1 MKKQQNGQYL
11 YSPSDLVRYVDSPFA
26 SAMTRLV
33 CEGKIDKSLKNIDD
47 EQAKLLTSRG
57 FKHEDDLEA
66 KFGLQGKRIIKIDS
80 DNKNDAHKQTLVA
93 MREGYE
99 VIVQAYLAHDLF
111 AGFADFLVKVDG
123 KSHLGNYHYEVWD
136 TKLAHH
142 IKPAFV
148 IQLCCYAE
156 MLCAIQGVLP
166 KHITVALGNQQNIQ
180 IKTIDCF
187 AYYDA
192 VKSDFL
198 QEQAQF
204 NIDVMPDPANYK
216 NWGQWSDYAQNTL
229 IERDHLFQVAN
240 ITYSQI
246 KKLNQAGIN
255 TLTELT
261 QSPVEHIKGIQPSTL
276 QRLKK
281 QAILQKQSIGL
292 EPPKFEIIH
301 SPQETPKGLALL
313 PPHSALDIFFDIEGF
328 PYEEGGLEYLWGATY
343 FNPQKQRDF
352 KAFWAHNREQEKQAF
367 EAFITWAYKCWQA
380 DPSMHIYH
388 YAAYEVTVCRKL
400 MGRFGVCEFE
410 VDQLLRNDVFVDLY
424 KIVKGGLLVG
434 ESKYS
439 IKNIERLYRK
449 PREGEV
455 ANGGDSIVAYDVYK
469 THSTQGENQKA
480 QAILNDI
487 LAYNK
492 EDCDSTQELVD
503 WLRAQQQEHNIVYM
517 GKIQIEEAPAQDDVK
532 IKLRNNLLAQA
543 EEVKTNNITQAN
555 LLENLAW
562 MLEFHKRE
570 AKPVFWRY
578 FDRLGL
584 SEAELFDDLECL
596 ASCTRTD
603 KKAFNLTKKTLA
615 YEYSFDATQEFKGSS
630 NNFYVLGL
638 QTKKKKLLS
647 VELVKEYSD
656 FKKGLIT
663 VKSSTALPEMITL
676 IPNDYV
682 SPDII
687 ASALQQVI
695 GDITTQGNTQHVAIQ
710 HFLQRQK
717 PVIKGHKGGA
727 IICLK
732 ESPKRLDK
740 IIDAVE
746 RLNNSYLVIQGPP
759 GSGKSYTAKHIIAK
773 LIKNGAKV
781 GISSNSHKAIN
792 HLLLTTAQ
800 YCAQQPIKASFVCTK
815 NTAEELEQAGI
826 IISENTQLINHVKA
840 SCVLG
845 TTAWGFARDEMANQ
859 LDYLFVD
866 EAGQVSV
873 ANLIA
878 MSRSAKNLV
887 LMGDQMQL
895 GQPSQAAHPLDSGL
909 SVLDYLLHDTPT
921 IADDMGVFLS
931 ESYRMHPAVNQFIS
945 EYIYEAK
952 LHTDS
957 DNVKQLVRVPASYT
971 GILNK
976 EAGIIFVPVEHQGN
990 TQASDEEVEQIVQL
1004 TQELLQRQLTTKDGV
1019 TRQVTWQDI
1028 MFISPYNHQV
1038 SKLQA
1043 ALGSQSKVASVDKFQ
1058 GQEAPI
1064 VFLSMCSSDASE
1076 ALRGL
1081 DFLFNK
1087 NRLNVAISRAK
1098 SLAIVVA
1105 NPRLAITK
1113 VNSIEQLKMVNLF
1126 STLIKP
1132 VIDSK

>member
-1 MKKQQNGQYL
+1 ME
-11 YSPSDLVRYVDSPFA
+11 
-26 SAMTRLV
+26 RLV
-33 CEGKIDKSLKNIDD
+33 CEGVVDRKLKNVDD
-47 EQAKLLTSRG
+47 EQAQLLANRG
-57 FKHEDDLEA
+57 FNHEDALEA
-66 KFGLQGKRIIKIDS
+66 KFCLQGKRVITIDS
-80 DNKNDAHKQTLVA
+80 NNKNDAHEKTLAA
-93 MREGYE
+93 MHGGYE
-99 VIVQAYLAHDLF
+99 VIVQGYLKHDLF
-111 AGFADFLVKVDG
+111 AGYADFLVKVDG
-123 KSHLGNYHYEVWD
+123 KSDLGNYHYEVWD

-156 MLCAIQGVLP
+156 MLCAIQGFLP

-180 IKTIDCF
+180 IKTLDCL

-204 NIDVMPDPANYK
+204 NIEVMPDPANYK

-261 QSPVEHIKGIQPSTL
+261 QSPVEHIKGIQPNTF

-292 EPPKFEIIH
+292 ERPKFEIIK
-301 SPQETPKGLALL
+301 SPPESPKGFALL
-313 PPHSALDIFFDIEGF
+313 PPPSTLDIFFDIEGF

-343 FNPQKQRDF
+343 FNPQKKRDF

-455 ANGGDSIVAYDVYK
+455 ANGGDSIVAYDTYK
-469 THSTQGENQKA
+469 TLSTQGEDQEA

-503 WLRAQQQEHNIVYM
+503 WLRQQQTKNNISYQKLTFEGDKVEESTRN
-517 GKIQIEEAPAQDDVK
+517 KTEKQIAAQKK
-532 IKLRNNLLAQA
+532 IKEKDAQEKKARKELYESLLQ
-543 EEVKTNNITQAN
+543 KTQQFNKDCSERL
-555 LLENLAW
+555 LLENLAY
-562 MLEFHKRE
+562 MLDFHERE
-570 AKPVFWRY
+570 SKPIFWRL

-596 ASCTRTD
+596 ASCTRT
-603 KKAFNLTKKTLA
+603 KKAEFKINRTYA
-615 YEYSFDATQEFKGSS
+615 YEYSFDATQEFKDTSKK
-630 NNFYVLGL
+630 FYVLGL
-638 QTKKKKLLS
+638 ETQEKKRLS
-647 VELVKEYSD
+647 VELAKEYSD
-656 FKKGLIT
+656 LKKGLIT
-663 VKSSTALPEMITL
+663 VKSSTALPATITL

-682 SPDII
+682 NPDII

-717 PVIKGHKGGA
+717 PVIKGHEGGA

-732 ESPKRLDK
+732 EPPQRLDK
-740 IIDAVE
+740 IIDVVE

-773 LIKNGAKV
+773 LIENGAKV

-800 YCAQQPIKASFVCTK
+800 YCAQQKIKASFCCK
-815 NTAEELEQAGI
+815 ESDENLKTAGVSCI
-826 IISENTQLINHVKA
+826 ENTQLINHVKA

-845 TTAWGFARDEMANQ
+845 TSAWGFAREEMANQ

-909 SVLDYLLHDTPT
+909 SVLDYLLHDIPT

-952 LHTDS
+952 LHADS
-957 DNVKQLVRVPASYT
+957 DNVKQLVHVPTAYT

-976 EAGIIFVPVEHQGN
+976 EAGIVFVPVEHQAN
-990 TQASDEEVEQIVQL
+990 TQASDEEVEQIAQL
-1004 TQELLQRQLTTKDGV
+1004 TQELLQRQLTTKEGQ

-1028 MFISPYNHQV
+1028 MFIAPYNHQV
-1038 SKLQA
+1038 RKLQDR
-1043 ALGSQSKVASVDKFQ
+1043 LGAQAKVGSVDKFQ

-1126 STLIKP
+1126 SALIKTRY
-1132 VIDSK
+1132 

>member
-1 MKKQQNGQYL
+1 MKKQQDGQYL

-26 SAMTRLV
+26 SAMERLV
-33 CEGKIDKSLKNIDD
+33 CEGMIDKNLKNVDD
-47 EQAKLLTSRG
+47 EQAQLLTSRG
-57 FKHEDDLEA
+57 FNHEDNLEA
-66 KFGLQGKRIIKIDS
+66 IFCLQGKRIIKIDS
-80 DNKNDAHKQTLVA
+80 NNKNDAHEKTLAA

-111 AGFADFLVKVDG
+111 AGFADFLVKVEG
-123 KSHLGNYHYEVWD
+123 ASRLGNYHYEVWD

-180 IKTIDCF
+180 IKTLDCF

-204 NIDVMPDPANYK
+204 NIDVMPDPVNYK

-261 QSPVEHIKGIQPSTL
+261 QSPVEHIKGIQPNTF

-292 EPPKFEIIH
+292 ERPKFEIIK
-301 SPQETPKGLALL
+301 SPPENPKGFALL
-313 PPHSALDIFFDIEGF
+313 PPPSTLDIFFDIEGF

-343 FNPQKQRDF
+343 FNPQKKCDF

-455 ANGGDSIVAYDVYK
+455 ANGGDSIVAYDTYK
-469 THSTQGENQKA
+469 TLSTQGEDQEA

-517 GKIQIEEAPAQDDVK
+517 GKIEIEEAPAQDDEK
-532 IKLRNNLLAQA
+532 IHLRNNLLAQA
-543 EEVKTNNITQAN
+543 EEVKTNNIAQAN

-596 ASCTRTD
+596 ANCTRTKVPD
-603 KKAFNLTKKTLA
+603 TTNPA
-615 YEYSFDATQEFKGSS
+615 YEYSFDTTQEFKGAS

-638 QTKKKKLLS
+638 QTENQRPVS
-647 VELVKEYSD
+647 VSFLKEASD
-656 FKKGLIT
+656 LNNGVIA
-663 VKSSTALPEMITL
+663 VKSSTALPETITL

-682 SPDII
+682 NPNPIPL
-687 ASALQQVI
+687 ALQQVI
-695 GDITTQGNTQHVAIQ
+695 GDITTQGNMQHVAIQ

-727 IICLK
+727 IVSSK
-732 ESPKRLDK
+732 EPQKRLDE
-740 IIDAVE
+740 IIDVVE
-746 RLNNSYLVIQGPP
+746 RLNNSFLVIQGPP

-800 YCAQQPIKASFVCTK
+800 YCAQQQIKASFVCTK

-826 IISENTQLINHVKA
+826 IISKNTQLINHVKA

-952 LHTDS
+952 LHADS
-957 DNVKQLVRVPASYT
+957 DNVKQLVHVPTAYT

-976 EAGIIFVPVEHQGN
+976 EAGIVFVPVEHQGN
-990 TQASDEEVEQIVQL
+990 TQASDEEVAQIVQL

-1043 ALGSQSKVASVDKFQ
+1043 ALGSQAKVGSVDKFQ

-1105 NPRLAITK
+1105 NPHLAITK

-1126 STLIKP
+1126 SALIKTRY
-1132 VIDSK
+1132 

>member
-1 MKKQQNGQYL
+1 MKKLKNGHYL
-11 YSPSDLVRYVDSPFA
+11 YSPSDLVRYIDSPFA
-26 SAMTRLV
+26 SAMARLV
-33 CEGKIDKSLKNIDD
+33 CEGVFDKTLKNVDD
-47 EQAKLLTSRG
+47 EQAQLLANRG
-57 FKHEDDLEA
+57 FNHEDDLEA
-66 KFGLQGKRIIKIDS
+66 VFRSQGKRVIKIKEDTK
-80 DNKNDAHKQTLVA
+80 DNYEQTLAA

-99 VIVQAYLAHDLF
+99 VIVQAYLTHDLF
-111 AGFADFLVKVDG
+111 AGYADFLIKVDG
-123 KSHLGNYHYEVWD
+123 KSRLGDYHYEVWD

-156 MLCAIQGVLP
+156 MLCATQGVLP
-166 KHITVALGNQQNIQ
+166 KHITVALGNRQNIS
-180 IKTIDCF
+180 IKTLDCF
-187 AYYDA
+187 AYYQA
-192 VKSDFL
+192 VKSAFL

-204 NIDVMPDPANYK
+204 NIDVMPDPADSK
-216 NWGQWSDYAQNTL
+216 NWGQWSDYAQKTL
-229 IERDHLFQVAN
+229 KERDHLFQVAN
-240 ITYSQI
+240 ISYSQI

-255 TLTELT
+255 TMTELT
-261 QSPVEHIKGIQPSTL
+261 QSPVEYIKGIQASTL

-281 QAILQKQSIGL
+281 QASLQKQSIGL
-292 EPPKFEIIH
+292 EKPKFEIIR
-301 SPQETPKGLALL
+301 SPQETLKGLALL
-313 PPHSALDIFFDIEGF
+313 PPHSTLDIFFDIEGF

-343 FNPQKQRDF
+343 FNPQNEIDF

-367 EAFITWAYKCWQA
+367 EAFITWAFKCWQD

-439 IKNIERLYRK
+439 IKNIESLYRK

-455 ANGGDSIVAYDVYK
+455 ANGGDSIVAYDTYK
-469 THSTQGENQKA
+469 TLSTQVENQEA
-480 QAILNDI
+480 QAILNNI

-492 EDCDSTQELVD
+492 EDCDSTQELVV
-503 WLRAQQQEHNIVYM
+503 WLRQQQKKHDIAYM
-517 GKIQIEEAPAQDDVK
+517 GKIEIEEAPAQDDEK
-532 IKLRNNLLAQA
+532 IDLRNKLLAQA
-543 EEVKTNNITQAN
+543 EEVETNNIAQGN

-570 AKPVFWRY
+570 AKPVFWRL

-584 SEAELFDDLECL
+584 SDVELFDDLECL
-596 ASCTRTD
+596 AGCQRT
-603 KKAFNLTKKTLA
+603 KKAEFTINRTLA
-615 YEYSFDATQEFKGSS
+615 YEYSFDRTQEFKDASKY
-630 NNFYVLGL
+630 FYVLGL
-638 QTKKKKLLS
+638 QKENKNQLS
-647 VELVKEYSD
+647 LELVKEYSD
-656 FKKGLIT
+656 LKNGLIT
-663 VKSSTALPEMITL
+663 VKSSTALPKTITL

-682 SPDII
+682 NPNPIPL
-687 ASALQQVI
+687 ALQQVI
-695 GDITTQGNTQHVAIQ
+695 SDITKQCNTQHVAIQ

-717 PVIKGHKGGA
+717 PVIKGHKDGA
-727 IICLK
+727 IVSSK
-732 ESPKRLDK
+732 EPQQRLDE
-740 IIDAVE
+740 IIDVVE

-800 YCAQQPIKASFVCTK
+800 YCAQQQIEVSFVCTK
-815 NTAEELEQAGI
+815 NTAVELEQAGI
-826 IISENTQLINHVKA
+826 TISTNNQLINYVKA

-845 TTAWGFARDEMANQ
+845 TTAWGFARKEMANQ
-859 LDYLFVD
+859 LDYIFVD

-895 GQPSQAAHPLDSGL
+895 GQPSQGTHPLDSGL

-957 DNVKQLVRVPASYT
+957 DNVKQLVHVPASYT

-976 EAGIIFVPVEHQGN
+976 GAGIVFVSVEHQGN
-990 TQASDEEVEQIVQL
+990 TQAADEEVEQIVQL
-1004 TQELLQRQLTTKDGV
+1004 TQEILQRQLTTKDGV

-1028 MFISPYNHQV
+1028 LFIAPYNHQV

-1043 ALGSQSKVASVDKFQ
+1043 ALGQQAKVGSVDKFQ
-1058 GQEAPI
+1058 GQEAHI

-1126 STLIKP
+1126 SALIKTRY
-1132 VIDSK
+1132 